1 MFNRRLLQATSGGDI
16 PIPVDVPTACFVPSR
31 NQYNAQNQ
39 VEYMPTFTIP
49 ENVTRLGLYWHPV
62 QTAYAAD
69 CKLWRQVVAVSEGQ
83 RYRVDYFN
91 WSTNATSATGT
102 LRLTNVNNGRTLDT
116 TGSIIAFNRYIWEQ
130 TMQAGVFFFPCK
142 ILYCGYN
149 REIEKLPITASIA

>member
-1 MFNRRLLQATSGGDI
+1 MFNRRLLASIRGGV
-16 PIPVDVPTACFVPSR
+16 PVPVDVPQASFVPIR
-31 NQYNAQNQ
+31 NQYVGSS
-39 VEYMPTFTIP
+39 VEYNPVFEIP

-62 QTAYAAD
+62 QTAYADD

-102 LRLTNVNNGRTLDT
+102 LRLTNVDNGRTLDT
-116 TGSIIAFNRYIWEQ
+116 TGSIIVFNNYIWQQ
-130 TMQAGVFFFPCK
+130 TMKVGVFFFPCK

-149 REIEKLPITASIA
+149 SEIEKLPVTASIA